1 MTPSKPCWQPH
12 CSTIMLIVFCQ
23 WFEETRAVADGLD
36 NLPEGLKRNIW
47 VFAGSGHGN
56 QNPYVCKLSA
66 QFSAAT
72 ALPATLNG
80 RPQWPNFGILGVCF
94 WHLAD
99 IDFTAEHVR

>member
-1 MTPSKPCWQPH
+1 
-12 CSTIMLIVFCQ
+12 MLIVFCQ
-23 WFEETRAVADGLD
+23 WFEETRAAADWLD
-36 NLPEGLKRNIW
+36 NLGEGLKRNVW

-80 RPQWPNFGILGVCF
+80 CPSGQFVASSGSASG
-94 WHLAD
+94 
-99 IDFTAEHVR
+99 T